1 MSRRAGFTIGALSAA
16 TGCNI
21 ETIRYYE
28 RVGLMPPPP
37 RTAGGY
43 RLYDES
49 GSRRLRFIRRARELG
64 FDLDEIRGLLK
75 LSGGSGRSCL
85 AVGRLG
91 ALHLASVRARL
102 ADLRQMERTLAELV
116 AMCASGVVPK
126 CPLIEALQRAE

>member
-16 TGCNI
+16 SGCNI

-49 GSRRLRFIRRARELG
+49 GSRRLEHDRAGLNRIGIPKSLG
-64 FDLDEIRGLLK
+64 F
-75 LSGGSGRSCL
+75 
-85 AVGRLG
+85 
-91 ALHLASVRARL
+91 
-102 ADLRQMERTLAELV
+102 
-116 AMCASGVVPK
+116 
-126 CPLIEALQRAE
+126 